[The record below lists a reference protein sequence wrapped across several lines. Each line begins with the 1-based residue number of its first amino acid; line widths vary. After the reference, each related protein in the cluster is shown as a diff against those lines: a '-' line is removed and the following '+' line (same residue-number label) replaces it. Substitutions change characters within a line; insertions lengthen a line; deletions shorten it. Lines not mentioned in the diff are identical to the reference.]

1 MLKYVFPV
9 ICLCLFFM
17 LPMKDLK
24 DENKVLNEEIFYLES
39 EIYNKDKNIDSLK
52 NEIFILRDKLKVK
65 KIKPINKKPKT
76 ETPDTT
82 SNKQLIINDT
92 LKTT

>member
-24 DENKVLNEEIFYLES
+24 DENKVLNEEILYLES

>member
-1 MLKYVFPV
+1 MLKYVFPI

-17 LPMKDLK
+17 IPMKDLK

-52 NEIFILRDKLKVK
+52 NEIIILKEKIELKKVK
-65 KIKPINKKPKT
+65 PIIKKRIVEK
-76 ETPDTT
+76 PDTT
-82 SNKQLIINDT
+82 ITKQIIINDT
-92 LKTT
+92 LKTP